1 MASNRY
7 VRGRWTLLLGAV
19 VVAVAAAAV
28 PAGLGGTQGSEQA
41 NPGPRGKMDAILLN
55 PFIGNDWRPQMQK
68 YATAAVSKPPLSR
81 RYKGVR
87 IVTTQNNDPALQSP
101 ALQSA
106 ILERP
111 DVIVMIAASQTAT
124 NGLIAQA
131 CARGILVVGF
141 DTYPTA
147 RCAWKLAPDWQAVGA
162 SWADWV
168 VRSMGGQGKV
178 FVDRGVP
185 GNAASILINKGID
198 SVLKKY
204 PRVRPITYLG
214 KFSPGEETKAVS
226 QLLAAHRDVKGVI
239 SSAYAAQDSLRK
251 AKLRIPASGFTYPS
265 SMQNCLRSN
274 NPCYLT
280 GVPPW
285 ISAEALKLASD
296 IKAGRVKGKPRFVPF
311 RVPIFFHNSKVKP
324 VTRNLG
330 QSYLLRREF
339 PRAPKGAFLPVSPPW
354 VKINFQ
360 KEILN

>member
-1 MASNRY
+1 MSSSRNRRWQ
-7 VRGRWTLLLGAV
+7 RGVGLAV
-19 VVAVAAAAV
+19 VVAVAVAAV
-28 PAGLGGTQGSEQA
+28 AVPISLGGTNGGTQS
-41 NPGPRGKMDAILLN
+41 GKLDAILLN

-68 YATAAVSKPPLSR
+68 YAEAVVKHSPLSS
-81 RYKGVR
+81 RYNGVR
-87 IVTTQNNDPALQSP
+87 IVTTQNNDPSLQSP

-106 ILERP
+106 ILETP

-131 CARGILVVGF
+131 CKKGILVVGF

-147 RCAWKLAPDWQAVGA
+147 PCAWKLAPDWQAVGT

-168 VRSMGGQGKV
+168 VRMMGGEGKV

-204 PRVRPITYLG
+204 PKVKSFDYLG

-226 QLLAAHRDVKGVI
+226 QLLAAHPDVKGII

-251 AKLRIPASGFTYPS
+251 AKLSIPASGFTYPS
-265 SMQNCLRSN
+265 SMAGCLKSK
-274 NPCYLT
+274 NPCYLV

-285 ISAEALKLASD
+285 ISAEALKLAAD
-296 IKAGRVKGKPRFVPF
+296 IKAGKVKGKARFIPF
-311 RVPIFFHNSKVKP
+311 RVPLFFNRNKVKP
-324 VTRNLG
+324 VTKNLG
-330 QSYLLRREF
+330 KSYVLGKEF

-354 VKINFQ
+354 TKIDFT
-360 KEILN
+360 KEILG